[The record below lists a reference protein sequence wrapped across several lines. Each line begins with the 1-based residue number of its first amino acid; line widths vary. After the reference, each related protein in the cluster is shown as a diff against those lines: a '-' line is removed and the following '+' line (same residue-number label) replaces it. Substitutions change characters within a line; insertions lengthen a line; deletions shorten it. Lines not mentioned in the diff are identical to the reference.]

1 MTTTPEHHELALHT
15 LKLFRIIFKSANR
28 HFHAIEQAVGI
39 GGASLWALSEV
50 DQASEITITQLA
62 NAMSIHQ
69 STASNLVDALVAR
82 RCLEKIR
89 STTDKRVI
97 FLKVTAQG
105 RALLAKA
112 PLPHKGIL
120 PDVLMRM
127 DNDNLAELNKL
138 LDHLVNQMQGL
149 HQDAAF
155 EPLGGH

>member
-1 MTTTPEHHELALHT
+1 MSTKPEDNELALNT
-15 LKLFRIIFKSANR
+15 LKLFRVIFKSANR
-28 HFHAIEQAVGI
+28 HFHAIEQAIGI
-39 GGASLWALSEV
+39 GGALLWALSEI

-82 RCLEKIR
+82 RYLEKIR
-89 STTDKRVI
+89 SNMDKRVI
-97 FLKVTAQG
+97 FLNVTEEG

-127 DNDNLAELNKL
+127 EHDNLVELNKL
-138 LDHLVNQMQGL
+138 LELLVNQMQRK
-149 HQDAAF
+149 HQDTAF
-155 EPLGGH
+155 EPLGRQ